1 MAEES
6 NRPFIDR
13 SLGTSV
19 PAACLPAPN
28 PSFGHTHDVLLMCV
42 FNRFPSMPICRGET
56 SFPSP
61 VTVTHWLIE
70 FGSGKVNLHLG
81 RVPDGPPHWT
91 RPKDKG
97 HGNQLGPLIVQQGT
111 PEYNKTKPVF
121 LLRRPANK
129 RGKADGSLDEGHLS
143 CQLAM
148 VNPKGFGRGPG
159 VCKTGF
165 PRQRT
170 MNCPVTSTTA
180 DGQIAIVRK
189 MGLFACTSQV
199 SR

>member
-1 MAEES
+1 MDGAERDYYCLLLAEES

-19 PAACLPAPN
+19 PAAWLPAPN

-70 FGSGKVNLHLG
+70 FRSGKVNLHLG

-97 HGNQLGPLIVQQGT
+97 HGPGKSVGT
-111 PEYNKTKPVF
+111 AYCAA
-121 LLRRPANK
+121 R
-129 RGKADGSLDEGHLS
+129 D
-143 CQLAM
+143 
-148 VNPKGFGRGPG
+148 
-159 VCKTGF
+159 TG
-165 PRQRT
+165 
-170 MNCPVTSTTA
+170 
-180 DGQIAIVRK
+180 I
-189 MGLFACTSQV
+189 
-199 SR
+199 